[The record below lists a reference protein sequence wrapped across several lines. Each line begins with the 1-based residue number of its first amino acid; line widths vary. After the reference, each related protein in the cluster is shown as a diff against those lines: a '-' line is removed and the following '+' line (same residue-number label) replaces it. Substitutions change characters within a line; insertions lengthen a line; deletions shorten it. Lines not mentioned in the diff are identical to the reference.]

1 MTRFSPIAYLSHEIE
16 QYQRM
21 MIVNNKSFFFY
32 KKNSN
37 LEAHNC
43 QTKCIP
49 MYEGA
54 QSVIATEM

>member
-1 MTRFSPIAYLSHEIE
+1 
-16 QYQRM
+16 M

-37 LEAHNC
+37 LEVHNC